1 MCSNTTYYTY
11 IADIHNARDGVG
23 GGGVTKEAKQ
33 RHPILTFNR
42 AKAYSSKSSR
52 LNSKDGTSRYMSTP
66 DDDDDDDDDDEPTSE
81 EGGCDDGRGRAGPA
95 TFIVFF
101 EWPGG
106 RGRGDWGIVVGD
118 ERHKEL
124 LNRIEVVIRS
134 VLTLS
139 LVGHVLLSL
148 SRAAMLSLTP
158 RQKIKRI
165 WRAVKIG
172 RGVCM
177 HAPPPKNVV

>member
-1 MCSNTTYYTY
+1 MGEVCSNTTYYTY

-23 GGGVTKEAKQ
+23 GGGGYE
-33 RHPILTFNR
+33 RGILTFNR

-66 DDDDDDDDDDEPTSE
+66 DDDDDDDDDEPTSE

-118 ERHKEL
+118 ERH
-124 LNRIEVVIRS
+124 NRVVE
-134 VLTLS
+134 
-139 LVGHVLLSL
+139 
-148 SRAAMLSLTP
+148 
-158 RQKIKRI
+158 
-165 WRAVKIG
+165 
-172 RGVCM
+172 
-177 HAPPPKNVV
+177 